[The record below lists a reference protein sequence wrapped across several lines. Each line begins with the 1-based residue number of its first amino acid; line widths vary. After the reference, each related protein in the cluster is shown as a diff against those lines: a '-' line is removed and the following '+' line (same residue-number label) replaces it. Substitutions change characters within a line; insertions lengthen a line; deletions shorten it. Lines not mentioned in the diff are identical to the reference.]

1 MTAPEGNSELLDR
14 VLKPRVHELSDRL
27 GSDPKIL
34 VLDLE
39 RFPAELV
46 GWGLFNQNFSLNQV
60 IHPGGTFC
68 FAAKWAGKD
77 DVEFY
82 STHHDGKEE
91 MLKQAHRLL
100 SEAEVVVGWNS
111 KKFDCP
117 HLETEMY
124 LAGMTPPAPYRH
136 VDLMLTVKSRF
147 RFLSNK
153 LDFVSRQSGIGQKV
167 SHEGMP
173 LWLDCMKGD
182 GAAWKRMKTYN
193 CLTPD
198 HKVLTTDLRWVEIGT
213 LDVGDDILGFDEN
226 PGDSGGIGRRLKR
239 STVLGN
245 RRTIDT
251 VYEVTLSNGDKI
263 KCTGDHQWL
272 VSPYTSASLQSDPH
286 GSQGGQRW
294 KTTRE
299 LVVNGHY
306 LDGRRST
313 GPIGN
318 SSVLFKYTNVVGE
331 LNTREAG
338 WLAGMLDGE
347 GSLSNRKPTA
357 SSPNVG
363 GFTIGVTQAVGP
375 ELDRLQDTLS
385 ALYPNAPMYVQA
397 ENYYASK
404 SNGAIKSTKPI
415 GNITIGGTFMEKT
428 EFLAQVRPERLIR
441 NINWDNLPRLEG
453 RGQRVSVVNIECLG
467 EQEIVILETSTKTY
481 IADGY
486 AMHNCQDVR
495 LTEELLWRLLPWI
508 RNFPVLGILE
518 VDDHMTCRN
527 CGSEDLREVTPGW
540 TTGVLIY
547 SKLNCQSCG
556 AWFRGNRRIG
566 RASATYGI

>member
-1 MTAPEGNSELLDR
+1 MAKLDA
-14 VLKPRVHELSDRL
+14 RL
-27 GSDPKIL
+27 GEDPKIL
-34 VLDLE
+34 VVDIE

-46 GWGLFNQNFSLNQV
+46 GWGLFNQNFSLNQI

-68 FAAKWAGKD
+68 FAAKWAGRD

-153 LDFVSRQSGIGQKV
+153 LDFVSQQSGIGQKV

-193 CLTPD
+193 
-198 HKVLTTDLRWVEIGT
+198 E
-213 LDVGDDILGFDEN
+213 
-226 PGDSGGIGRRLKR
+226 
-239 STVLGN
+239 
-245 RRTIDT
+245 
-251 VYEVTLSNGDKI
+251 
-263 KCTGDHQWL
+263 
-272 VSPYTSASLQSDPH
+272 
-286 GSQGGQRW
+286 
-294 KTTRE
+294 
-299 LVVNGHY
+299 
-306 LDGRRST
+306 
-313 GPIGN
+313 
-318 SSVLFKYTNVVGE
+318 
-331 LNTREAG
+331 
-338 WLAGMLDGE
+338 
-347 GSLSNRKPTA
+347 
-357 SSPNVG
+357 
-363 GFTIGVTQAVGP
+363 
-375 ELDRLQDTLS
+375 
-385 ALYPNAPMYVQA
+385 
-397 ENYYASK
+397 
-404 SNGAIKSTKPI
+404 
-415 GNITIGGTFMEKT
+415 
-428 EFLAQVRPERLIR
+428 
-441 NINWDNLPRLEG
+441 
-453 RGQRVSVVNIECLG
+453 
-467 EQEIVILETSTKTY
+467 
-481 IADGY
+481 
-486 AMHNCQDVR
+486 QDVR
-495 LTEELLWRLLPWI
+495 LTEELLWRLLPWV

-527 CGSEDLREVTPGW
+527 CGSEDLQEVTPGW